1 MHRDLIGARSYELE
15 ILEFFG
21 PVAAHAQFLTGPI
34 AMNDVILDLSGIE
47 KHYQNGDTV
56 VRALDGVSLKIH
68 SGEFVAIMG
77 QSGSG
82 KSTLMNIIG
91 CLDRPTSGS
100 YRVLGKEAAN
110 LSADELA
117 ALRRETFGFVFQ
129 RYNLLATAT
138 AGENVEIPSVYA
150 GLPKQKRSQR
160 ANRLLQRLGMA
171 DRTDHRPAELSGGQ
185 QQRVAIARALVND
198 PPVILAD
205 EPTGALDSKSGDE
218 VLVLLKELHAEG
230 RTIILITHA
239 ETVAQHASR
248 IVRIQDG
255 QILEDSGVVRKE
267 TSSPVDTELNL
278 KSAVTLAASIHE
290 ALVTAWRSLRV
301 NIFRTVLTLLGIIIG
316 VAAVVAMLAVGE
328 GSRQKVLDRISSF
341 GTNLMLIRPGAAGI
355 RNAGDIVTLIPEDA
369 AAIRAL
375 PNIETALPERSGR
388 MTVRFGNRDYQT
400 SVQGTGEDFPKAR
413 DWKVADGQFFNADDM
428 KQYAP
433 VVVLGRTVA
442 KTLFPDGGE
451 VVGNYVLLKNV
462 PFLVIGVM
470 SEKGASP
477 NGSDQDDVI
486 FTPINTGLVRLFGKS
501 YLSSITIKVADAGD
515 IVATQE
521 RVENLLRER
530 HRTEDFSVRNMASFL
545 QAAMETQDT
554 FTLLLGTVA
563 AISLLVGGIGVMNI
577 MLVSVVERTRE
588 IGIRMATGARM
599 RDILL
604 QFNIE
609 AAVVCAA
616 GGLLGILVGVA
627 AGMILRYSGM
637 SVIFSLTPAVLA
649 FACASA
655 TGLIFGYLPAR
666 KAARLDPVVALASE

>member
-1 MHRDLIGARSYELE
+1 MSAR
-15 ILEFFG
+15 ILE
-21 PVAAHAQFLTGPI
+21 LT
-34 AMNDVILDLSGIE
+34 DVH
-47 KHYQNGDTV
+47 KHYQNGDTT
-56 VRALDGVSLKIH
+56 VRALDGVALSIER
-68 SGEFVAIMG
+68 GEFVAIMG

-110 LSADELA
+110 LSPDELA

-150 GLPKQKRSQR
+150 GLAKHKRTER
-160 ANRLLQRLGMA
+160 AVKLLERLGLG

-205 EPTGALDSKSGDE
+205 EPTGALDSHSGDE
-218 VLVLLKELHAEG
+218 VLALLKQLHAEG

-239 ETVAQHASR
+239 ENVAQHAGR

-255 QILEDSGVVRKE
+255 RILEDSGRMNE
-267 TSSPVDTELNL
+267 QAGTTAVDDRDLRQGV
-278 KSAVTLAASIHE
+278 SLAASMQE

-301 NIFRTVLTLLGIIIG
+301 NLFRTVLTLLGIIIG

-355 RNAGDIVTLIPEDA
+355 RNTGDIATLVPDDA
-369 AAIRAL
+369 AAIKAL
-375 PNIETALPERSGR
+375 PNIEAALPERSGR
-388 MTVRFGNRDYQT
+388 ATVRLGNIDYQT
-400 SVQGTGEDFPKAR
+400 SVQGTGEDFPSAR
-413 DWKVADGQFFNADDM
+413 DWPVGEGQFFNTDDA
-428 KQYAP
+428 KHYAA

-442 KTLFPDGGE
+442 KTMFPNGDSP
-451 VVGNYVLLKNV
+451 VGKYVLLKNV
-462 PFLVIGVM
+462 PFLVTGVM
-470 SEKGASP
+470 TEKGASP
-477 NGSDQDDVI
+477 NGTDQDDVI
-486 FTPINTGLVRLFGKS
+486 FVPITTGLVRLFGKN
-501 YLSSITIKVADAGD
+501 YLSSITIKVKDAADIEG
-515 IVATQE
+515 TQQS
-521 RVENLLRER
+521 VENLLRER

-616 GGLLGILVGVA
+616 GGILGILIGIA

-637 SVIFSLTPAVLA
+637 AVIFSITPAVLA

-666 KAARLDPVVALASE
+666 KAAQLDPVIALASE

>member
-1 MHRDLIGARSYELE
+1 MNAT
-15 ILEFFG
+15 ILE
-21 PVAAHAQFLTGPI
+21 LTDI
-34 AMNDVILDLSGIE
+34 H
-47 KHYQNGDTV
+47 KHYQNGDTT
-56 VRALDGVSLKIH
+56 VRALDGVSLSIKP
-68 SGEFVAIMG
+68 GEFVAIMG

-100 YRVLGKEAAN
+100 YRVLSKEAAY

-150 GLPKQKRSQR
+150 GLAKHKRTER
-160 ANRLLQRLGMA
+160 ALKLLDRLGLG

-205 EPTGALDSKSGDE
+205 EPTGALDSHSGDE
-218 VLVLLKELHAEG
+218 VLALLKQLHAGG

-239 ETVAQHASR
+239 ENVAQHADR

-255 QILEDSGVVRKE
+255 RILEDSGPAHERTAAAAEDDRDLSKG
-267 TSSPVDTELNL
+267 
-278 KSAVTLAASIHE
+278 VTLAASMQE

-301 NIFRTVLTLLGIIIG
+301 NLFRTVLTLLGIIIG

-355 RNAGDIVTLIPEDA
+355 RNTGDIATLVPDDA
-369 AAIRAL
+369 AAIKAL
-375 PNIETALPERSGR
+375 PNVEAALPERSGR
-388 MTVRFGNRDYQT
+388 ATVRLGNIDYQT
-400 SVQGTGEDFPKAR
+400 SVQGTGEDFPTAR
-413 DWKVADGQFFNADDM
+413 DWPVAEGQFFNSDDM
-428 KQYAP
+428 KHYAA

-442 KTLFPDGGE
+442 KTIFPNGDSPIGK
-451 VVGNYVLLKNV
+451 YVLLKNV
-462 PFLVIGVM
+462 PFLVTGVM
-470 SEKGASP
+470 TEKGASP
-477 NGSDQDDVI
+477 NGTDQDDVI
-486 FTPINTGLVRLFGKS
+486 FVPITTGLVRLFGKN
-501 YLSSITIKVADAGD
+501 YLSSITIKVKDAADID
-515 IVATQE
+515 ATQQS
-521 RVENLLRER
+521 VENLLRER
-530 HRTEDFSVRNMASFL
+530 HKTEDFSVRNMASFL

-616 GGLLGILVGVA
+616 GGVLGILIGIA

-637 SVIFSLTPAVLA
+637 AVIFSVTPALLA

-666 KAARLDPVVALASE
+666 KAAQLDPVIALASE

>member
-1 MHRDLIGARSYELE
+1 MNGK
-15 ILEFFG
+15 ILELKEI
-21 PVAAHAQFLTGPI
+21 H
-34 AMNDVILDLSGIE
+34 
-47 KHYQNGDTV
+47 KHYQNGETT
-56 VRALDGVSLKIH
+56 VRALDGVSLTIH
-68 SGEFVAIMG
+68 RGEFVAIMG

-82 KSTLMNIIG
+82 KTTLMNIIG

-100 YRVLGKEAAN
+100 YLVLGKEAAH
-110 LSADELA
+110 LSPDELA

-160 ANRLLQRLGMA
+160 ARGLLQRVGLG

-205 EPTGALDSKSGDE
+205 EPTGALDSKSGEE
-218 VLVLLKELHAEG
+218 VLTWLKQLHAEG

-239 ETVAQHASR
+239 ENVARHASR

-255 QILEDSGVVRKE
+255 RIFEDSGFLDNGTAK
-267 TSSPVDTELNL
+267 TTEDDNRDRTDG
-278 KSAVTLAASIHE
+278 VTLSASLQE
-290 ALVTAWRSLRV
+290 ALVTAWRSLQV
-301 NIFRTVLTLLGIIIG
+301 NLFRTILTLLGIIIG

-328 GSRQKVLDRISSF
+328 GSRQKVLDRISAF
-341 GTNLMLIRPGAAGI
+341 GTNLMLIRPGGAGI
-355 RNAGDIVTLIPEDA
+355 RNAGDIITLVPDDA
-369 AAIRAL
+369 AAIKAL
-375 PNIETALPERSGR
+375 PNVETALPERSGR
-388 MTVRFGNRDYQT
+388 MTVRYGNIDYQT
-400 SVQGTGEDFPKAR
+400 TAQGTGEDFPSAR
-413 DWKVADGQFFNADDM
+413 DWKVAEGQFFNADDM
-428 KQYAP
+428 KAYAP

-442 KTLFPDGGE
+442 KTLFPDGGSP
-451 VVGNYVLLKNV
+451 VGKYVLLKNV
-462 PFLVIGVM
+462 PFQVIGVM
-470 SEKGASP
+470 TEKGASP

-486 FTPINTGLVRLFGKS
+486 FVPINTGMIRLFGKN
-501 YLSSITIKVADAGD
+501 YLSSITIKVIDASD
-515 IVATQE
+515 IDATQAQ
-521 RVENLLRER
+521 VETLLKAR
-530 HRTEDFSVRNMASFL
+530 HRTEDFSVRNMASIL

-616 GGLLGILVGVA
+616 GGVLGILVGII
-627 AGMILRYSGM
+627 AGLVLRYSGM
-637 SVIFSLTPAVLA
+637 TVIFSLTPAVLA

-666 KAARLDPVVALASE
+666 KAARLDPVIALASE

>member
-1 MHRDLIGARSYELE
+1 MSAR
-15 ILEFFG
+15 ILE
-21 PVAAHAQFLTGPI
+21 LT
-34 AMNDVILDLSGIE
+34 DVH
-47 KHYQNGDTV
+47 KHYQNGDTT
-56 VRALDGVSLKIH
+56 VRALDGVSLSIER
-68 SGEFVAIMG
+68 GEFVAIMG

-110 LSADELA
+110 LSPDELA

-150 GLPKQKRSQR
+150 GLAKHKRTER
-160 ANRLLQRLGMA
+160 AVKLLERLGLG

-205 EPTGALDSKSGDE
+205 EPTGALDSHSGDE
-218 VLVLLKELHAEG
+218 VLALLKQLHAEG

-239 ETVAQHASR
+239 ENVAQHAGR

-255 QILEDSGVVRKE
+255 RILEDSGRINE
-267 TSSPVDTELNL
+267 QAGTTAVDDRDLRQGV
-278 KSAVTLAASIHE
+278 SLAASMQE

-301 NIFRTVLTLLGIIIG
+301 NLFRTVLTLLGIIIG

-355 RNAGDIVTLIPEDA
+355 RNTGDIATLVPDDA
-369 AAIRAL
+369 AAIKAL
-375 PNIETALPERSGR
+375 PNIEAALPERSGR
-388 MTVRFGNRDYQT
+388 ATVRLGNIDYQT
-400 SVQGTGEDFPKAR
+400 SVQGTGEDFPSAR
-413 DWKVADGQFFNADDM
+413 DWPVGEGQFFNTDDA
-428 KQYAP
+428 KHYAA

-442 KTLFPDGGE
+442 KTMFPNGDSP
-451 VVGNYVLLKNV
+451 VGRYVLLKNV
-462 PFLVIGVM
+462 PFLVTGVM
-470 SEKGASP
+470 TEKGASP
-477 NGSDQDDVI
+477 NGTDQDDVI
-486 FTPINTGLVRLFGKS
+486 FVPITTGLVRLFGKN
-501 YLSSITIKVADAGD
+501 YLSSITIKVKDAAD
-515 IVATQE
+515 IEATQQN
-521 RVENLLRER
+521 VENLLRER
-530 HRTEDFSVRNMASFL
+530 HKTEDFSVRNMASFL

-616 GGLLGILVGVA
+616 GGILGILIGIA

-637 SVIFSLTPAVLA
+637 AVIFSITPAVLA

-666 KAARLDPVVALASE
+666 KAAQLDPVIALASE

>member
-1 MHRDLIGARSYELE
+1 MNAT
-15 ILEFFG
+15 ILE
-21 PVAAHAQFLTGPI
+21 LT
-34 AMNDVILDLSGIE
+34 DVQ
-47 KHYQNGDTV
+47 KHYTTGDTT
-56 VRALDGVSLKIH
+56 VRALDGVSLTIQR
-68 SGEFVAIMG
+68 GEFVAIMG

-100 YRVLGKEAAN
+100 YKVLGREAAK
-110 LSADELA
+110 LSPDELA
-117 ALRRETFGFVFQ
+117 SLRRETFGFVFQ

-138 AGENVEIPSVYA
+138 AGENVAIPSVYA
-150 GLPKQKRSQR
+150 GLPKHKRTTH
-160 ANRLLQRLGMA
+160 AHELLQRLGLG

-185 QQRVAIARALVND
+185 QQRVAIARALVNN

-218 VLVLLKELHAEG
+218 VLALLKSLHAEG

-239 ETVAQHASR
+239 ENVAQHAGR

-255 QILEDSGVVRKE
+255 RIIEDTGRASDQ
-267 TSSPVDTELNL
+267 PVENL
-278 KSAVTLAASIHE
+278 AADHRSFESAVSLLASMEE

-301 NIFRTVLTLLGIIIG
+301 NIFRTILTLLGIIIG
-316 VAAVVAMLAVGE
+316 VSAVVAMLAVGE

-341 GTNLMLIRPGAAGI
+341 GTNLMLVRPGAAGI
-355 RNAGDIVTLIPEDA
+355 RNTGDNATLVPDDA
-369 AAIRAL
+369 AAIKAL
-375 PNIETALPERSGR
+375 PNIAAALPERSGR
-388 MTVRFGNRDYQT
+388 ATVRVGNIDYQT
-400 SVQGTGEDFPKAR
+400 SIQGTGEDFPSAR
-413 DWKVADGQFFNADDM
+413 DWPVAEGQFFNTDDM
-428 KQYAP
+428 KHYAA
-433 VVVLGRTVA
+433 VVVLGRTVS
-442 KTLFPDGGE
+442 KTLFPDGANP
-451 VVGNYVLLKNV
+451 VGKYVLLKNV
-462 PFLVIGVM
+462 PFLVTGVM
-470 SEKGASP
+470 TEKGASP

-486 FTPINTGLVRLFGKS
+486 FVPITTGLVRLFGKN
-501 YLSSITIKVADAGD
+501 YLSSITIKVTDSAD
-515 IVATQE
+515 IEATQTN
-521 RVENLLRER
+521 VETLLKER
-530 HRTEDFSVRNMASFL
+530 HKTEDFSVRNMASFL

-616 GGLLGILVGVA
+616 GGILGILIGIA

-637 SVIFSLTPAVLA
+637 AVIFSVTPALLA

-666 KAARLDPVVALASE
+666 KAAQLDPVVALASE

>member
-1 MHRDLIGARSYELE
+1 MTAT
-15 ILEFFG
+15 ILE
-21 PVAAHAQFLTGPI
+21 LTDI
-34 AMNDVILDLSGIE
+34 H
-47 KHYQNGDTV
+47 KHYQNGDTT
-56 VRALDGVSLKIH
+56 VRALDGVSLSIKR
-68 SGEFVAIMG
+68 GEFVAIMG

-110 LSADELA
+110 LSPDELA
-117 ALRRETFGFVFQ
+117 ALRRETFGFIFQ

-138 AGENVEIPSVYA
+138 AQENVAIPSVYA
-150 GLPKQKRSQR
+150 GLPKHERTTH
-160 ANRLLQRLGMA
+160 ANELLQRLGLG

-205 EPTGALDSKSGDE
+205 EPTGALDSHSGDE
-218 VLVLLKELHAEG
+218 VLALLKQLHAEG

-239 ETVAQHASR
+239 ENVAQHAGR

-255 QILEDSGVVRKE
+255 RILEDSGAMNERAATTAAEDDHDLSKGV
-267 TSSPVDTELNL
+267 S
-278 KSAVTLAASIHE
+278 LAASMQE

-301 NIFRTVLTLLGIIIG
+301 NLFRTVLTLLGIIIG

-355 RNAGDIVTLIPEDA
+355 RNTGDIATLVPDDA
-369 AAIRAL
+369 AAIKAL
-375 PNIETALPERSGR
+375 PNIEAALPERSGR
-388 MTVRFGNRDYQT
+388 ATVRLGNIDYQT
-400 SVQGTGEDFPKAR
+400 SVQGTGEDFPSAR
-413 DWKVADGQFFNADDM
+413 DWPVAEGQFFNTDDM
-428 KQYAP
+428 KHYAA

-442 KTLFPDGGE
+442 KTMFPNGDSP
-451 VVGNYVLLKNV
+451 VGKYVLLKNV
-462 PFLVIGVM
+462 PFLVTGVM
-470 SEKGASP
+470 TEKGASP

-486 FTPINTGLVRLFGKS
+486 FVPITTGLVRLFGKN
-501 YLSSITIKVADAGD
+501 YLSSITIKVKDSTD
-515 IVATQE
+515 IEATQQS
-521 RVENLLRER
+521 VENLLRER
-530 HRTEDFSVRNMASFL
+530 HKTEDFSVRNMASFL

-616 GGLLGILVGVA
+616 GGVLGILIGMA
-627 AGMILRYSGM
+627 AGMVLRYSGM
-637 SVIFSLTPAVLA
+637 SVIFSITPALLA
-649 FACASA
+649 FGCASA

-666 KAARLDPVVALASE
+666 KAAQLDPVIALASE

>member
-1 MHRDLIGARSYELE
+1 MNAT
-15 ILEFFG
+15 ILE
-21 PVAAHAQFLTGPI
+21 
-34 AMNDVILDLSGIE
+34 LSEIH
-47 KHYQNGDTV
+47 KHYTNGDTT
-56 VRALDGVSLKIH
+56 VRALDGVSLAVRR
-68 SGEFVAIMG
+68 GEFVAIMG

-100 YRVLGKEAAN
+100 YRVLGNEAAH
-110 LSADELA
+110 LEPDELA

-138 AGENVEIPSVYA
+138 AGENVQIPSVYA
-150 GLPKQKRSQR
+150 GLPKHQR
-160 ANRLLQRLGMA
+160 ASHANKLLQRLGLG

-185 QQRVAIARALVND
+185 QQRVAIARALVNN

-218 VLVLLKELHAEG
+218 VLALLKQLHAEG

-239 ETVAQHASR
+239 ENVAQHAER

-255 QILEDSGVVRKE
+255 RIIEDTGKPSPAGAGVEDPQR
-267 TSSPVDTELNL
+267 EL
-278 KSAVTLAASIHE
+278 SRGVSFVASMEE

-301 NIFRTVLTLLGIIIG
+301 NLFRTVLTLLGIIIG

-355 RNAGDIVTLIPEDA
+355 RNAGDIATLVPDDA
-369 AAIRAL
+369 AAIKTL
-375 PNIETALPERSGR
+375 PNIETALPERSSR
-388 MTVRFGNRDYQT
+388 LTVRYGNIDYQT
-400 SVQGTGEDFPKAR
+400 SAQGTGEDFPSAR
-413 DWKVADGQFFNADDM
+413 DWPVAEGQFFNTDDM
-428 KQYAP
+428 QHYAA

-442 KTLFPDGGE
+442 KTLFPDGNSPIGK
-451 VVGNYVLLKNV
+451 YVLMRNV
-462 PFLVIGVM
+462 PFVVIGVM

-477 NGSDQDDVI
+477 NGSDQDDVL
-486 FTPINTGLVRLFGKS
+486 FVPINTGLVRLFGKN
-501 YLSSITIKVADAGD
+501 YLSSITIKVKDSAD
-515 IVATQE
+515 IEATQA
-521 RVENLLRER
+521 RVEALLKAR
-530 HRTEDFSVRNMASFL
+530 HNTEDFSVRNMASFL

-599 RDILL
+599 RDIML

-616 GGLLGILVGVA
+616 GGVLGIIVGMVAGLV
-627 AGMILRYSGM
+627 LRYSGM
-637 SVIFSLTPAVLA
+637 TVIFSVTPAALA

-655 TGLIFGYLPAR
+655 TGLAFGYLPAR
-666 KAARLDPVVALASE
+666 KAAQLDPVVALASE

>member
-1 MHRDLIGARSYELE
+1 MTAT
-15 ILEFFG
+15 ILE
-21 PVAAHAQFLTGPI
+21 LT
-34 AMNDVILDLSGIE
+34 DVH
-47 KHYQNGDTV
+47 KHYQNGDTT
-56 VRALDGVSLKIH
+56 VRALDGVSLSIKR
-68 SGEFVAIMG
+68 GEFVAIMG

-110 LSADELA
+110 LSPDELA
-117 ALRRETFGFVFQ
+117 ALRRETFGFIFQ

-138 AGENVEIPSVYA
+138 AQENVAIPSVYA
-150 GLPKQKRSQR
+150 GLPKHERTTH
-160 ANRLLQRLGMA
+160 ANELLQRLGLG

-205 EPTGALDSKSGDE
+205 EPTGALDSRSGDE
-218 VLVLLKELHAEG
+218 VLALLKQLHAEG

-239 ETVAQHASR
+239 ENVAQHASR

-255 QILEDSGVVRKE
+255 RIFEDSGRMNE
-267 TSSPVDTELNL
+267 H
-278 KSAVTLAASIHE
+278 AATTAAEDDRDLSKGVSLVASMQE

-301 NIFRTVLTLLGIIIG
+301 NLFRTVLTLLGIIIG

-355 RNAGDIVTLIPEDA
+355 RNTGDIATLVPDDA
-369 AAIRAL
+369 AAIKAL
-375 PNIETALPERSGR
+375 PNIEAALPERSGR
-388 MTVRFGNRDYQT
+388 ATVRLGNIDYQT
-400 SVQGTGEDFPKAR
+400 SVQGTGENFPSAR
-413 DWKVADGQFFNADDM
+413 DWPVAEGQFFNTDDI
-428 KQYAP
+428 KHYAA

-442 KTLFPDGGE
+442 KTMFPNGDSP
-451 VVGNYVLLKNV
+451 VGKYVLLKNV
-462 PFLVIGVM
+462 PFLVTGVM
-470 SEKGASP
+470 TEKGASP

-486 FTPINTGLVRLFGKS
+486 FVPITTGLVRLFGKN
-501 YLSSITIKVADAGD
+501 YLSSITIKVKDAAD
-515 IVATQE
+515 IEATQQS
-521 RVENLLRER
+521 VENLLRER
-530 HRTEDFSVRNMASFL
+530 HKTEDFSVRNMASFL

-616 GGLLGILVGVA
+616 GGVLGILIGMA
-627 AGMILRYSGM
+627 AGMVLRYSGM
-637 SVIFSLTPAVLA
+637 SVIFSITPAVLA

-666 KAARLDPVVALASE
+666 KAAQLDPVVALASE

>member
-1 MHRDLIGARSYELE
+1 MNAT
-15 ILEFFG
+15 ILE
-21 PVAAHAQFLTGPI
+21 LTDI
-34 AMNDVILDLSGIE
+34 H
-47 KHYQNGDTV
+47 KHYQNGDTT
-56 VRALDGVSLKIH
+56 VRALDGVSLMIKR
-68 SGEFVAIMG
+68 GEFVAIMG

-110 LSADELA
+110 LTPDELA
-117 ALRRETFGFVFQ
+117 ALRRDTFGFVFQ
-129 RYNLLATAT
+129 KYNLLATAT

-150 GLPKQKRSQR
+150 GLSKQKRSAR
-160 ANRLLQRLGMA
+160 AASLLGRLGLG
-171 DRTDHRPAELSGGQ
+171 DRTEHRPSELSGGQ

-205 EPTGALDSKSGDE
+205 EPTGALDSRSGDE
-218 VLVLLKELHAEG
+218 VLALLKQLHAEG

-239 ETVAQHASR
+239 ENVAQNAGR
-248 IVRIQDG
+248 VVRIQDG
-255 QILEDSGVVRKE
+255 RIIDDSGAGHGNSRDSVAPE
-267 TSSPVDTELNL
+267 NYDLSPGV
-278 KSAVTLAASIHE
+278 SLAASMQE

-316 VAAVVAMLAVGE
+316 VGAVVAMLAVGE
-328 GSRQKVLDRISSF
+328 GSRQKVMDRISSF

-355 RNAGDIVTLIPEDA
+355 RNAGDIATLVPDDA
-369 AAIRAL
+369 DAIKTL
-375 PNIETALPERSGR
+375 PNIEAALPERNAR
-388 MTVRFGNRDYQT
+388 ATVRFGNIDYQT
-400 SVQGTGEDFPKAR
+400 SVQGTGEDFPQAR
-413 DWKVADGQFFNADDM
+413 DWPVAQGQFFNTDDM
-428 KQYAP
+428 KHYAA

-442 KTLFPDGGE
+442 KTLFPDGSE
-451 VVGNYVLLKNV
+451 PVGKYVLMRNV
-462 PFLVIGVM
+462 PFVVIGVM
-470 SEKGASP
+470 TEKGASP

-486 FTPINTGLVRLFGKS
+486 FVPISTGLVRLFGKN
-501 YLSSITIKVADAGD
+501 YLSSITIKVKDSAD
-515 IVATQE
+515 IEATQQS
-521 RVENLLRER
+521 VESLLRAR
-530 HRTEDFSVRNMASFL
+530 HKTEDFSVRNMASFL

-616 GGLLGILVGVA
+616 GGMLGILVGVG
-627 AGMILRYSGM
+627 AGLVLRYTGM
-637 SVIFSLTPAVLA
+637 SVVFSVSPAVLA
-649 FACASA
+649 FVCASA

-666 KAARLDPVVALASE
+666 KAAQLDPVIALASE

>member
-1 MHRDLIGARSYELE
+1 MNEK
-15 ILEFFG
+15 ILE
-21 PVAAHAQFLTGPI
+21 LK
-34 AMNDVILDLSGIE
+34 DVH
-47 KHYQNGDTV
+47 KHYQNGDAT
-56 VRALDGVSLKIH
+56 VRALDGVSLTVH
-68 SGEFVAIMG
+68 RGEFVAIMG

-82 KSTLMNIIG
+82 KSSLMNIIG

-100 YRVLGKEAAN
+100 YRVLGKEAAH
-110 LSADELA
+110 LSPDELA

-150 GLPKQKRSQR
+150 GLPKHKRAQR
-160 ANRLLQRLGMA
+160 ASGLLQRLGLG

-185 QQRVAIARALVND
+185 QQRVAVARALVND

-205 EPTGALDSKSGDE
+205 EPTGALDSKSGEE
-218 VLVLLKELHAEG
+218 VLALLKQLHAEG

-239 ETVAQHASR
+239 ENVARHASR
-248 IVRIQDG
+248 IVQIQDG
-255 QILEDSGVVRKE
+255 RITEDSGVPDQGTV
-267 TSSPVDTELNL
+267 TSEYENRDYASGV
-278 KSAVTLAASIHE
+278 SFAVSLQE

-301 NIFRTVLTLLGIIIG
+301 NLFRTVLTLLGIIIG

-328 GSRQKVLDRISSF
+328 GSRQKVLDRISAF
-341 GTNLMLIRPGAAGI
+341 GTNLMLVRPGGAGI
-355 RNAGDIVTLIPEDA
+355 RNAGDIATLVPEDA
-369 AAIRAL
+369 AAIKAL

-388 MTVRFGNRDYQT
+388 MTVRYRNMDYQT
-400 SVQGTGEDFPKAR
+400 SVQGTGADFPSAR
-413 DWKVADGQFFNADDM
+413 DWKVAEGQFFNVDDM
-428 KQYAP
+428 KLYSP

-442 KTLFPDGGE
+442 KALFPDGGSP
-451 VVGNYVLLKNV
+451 VGQYVLLRNV

-470 SEKGASP
+470 TEKGASP

-486 FTPINTGLVRLFGKS
+486 FVPINTGLIRLFGKS
-501 YLSSITIKVADAGD
+501 YLSSITIKVADASD
-515 IVATQE
+515 IEATQE
-521 RVENLLRER
+521 RVETLLKTR
-530 HRTEDFSVRNMASFL
+530 HRAEDFSVRNMASIL

-616 GGLLGILVGVA
+616 GGVLGICVGVI
-627 AGMILRYSGM
+627 AGLVLRYSGM
-637 SVIFSLTPAVLA
+637 TVIFSVTPAMLA
-649 FACASA
+649 FVCASA

-666 KAARLDPVVALASE
+666 KAAQLDPVVALASE

>member
-1 MHRDLIGARSYELE
+1 MKAP
-15 ILEFFG
+15 ILE
-21 PVAAHAQFLTGPI
+21 
-34 AMNDVILDLSGIE
+34 LSDIH
-47 KHYQNGDTV
+47 KHYANGGTT
-56 VRALDGVSLKIH
+56 VRALDGVSLTIH
-68 SGEFVAIMG
+68 RGEFVAIMG

-100 YRVLGKEAAN
+100 YQVLGQEAAH
-110 LSADELA
+110 LAPDELA

-138 AGENVEIPSVYA
+138 ASENVEIPSVYA
-150 GLPKQKRSQR
+150 GLSKQKRVQR
-160 ANRLLQRLGMA
+160 AGGLLQRLGLG
-171 DRTDHRPAELSGGQ
+171 DRIDHRPAELSGGQ

-205 EPTGALDSKSGDE
+205 EPTGALDSKSGEE
-218 VLVLLKELHAEG
+218 VLALLKELHAEG

-239 ETVAQHASR
+239 ENVARHASR
-248 IVRIQDG
+248 IVSIQDG
-255 QILEDSGVVRKE
+255 RILEDSGVAEKLTNE
-267 TSSPVDTELNL
+267 TIRDENRNVSGVSF
-278 KSAVTLAASIHE
+278 AASLQE
-290 ALVTAWRSLRV
+290 ALVTAWRSLQV
-301 NIFRTVLTLLGIIIG
+301 NLFRTVLTLLGIIIG

-328 GSRQKVLDRISSF
+328 GSRQKVMDRISAF

-355 RNAGDIVTLIPEDA
+355 RNTGDIITLVPEDA
-369 AAIRAL
+369 AAIKTL
-375 PNIETALPERSGR
+375 PNVENALPERSSR
-388 MTVRFGNRDYQT
+388 MTVRYGNIDYQT
-400 SVQGTGEDFPKAR
+400 SVQGTGEDFPSAR
-413 DWKVADGQFFNADDM
+413 DWKVAEGQFFHADDL
-428 KQYAP
+428 KAYAP

-442 KTLFPDGGE
+442 RMLFPDGRSP
-451 VVGNYVLLKNV
+451 VGKYVLLRNV

-470 SEKGASP
+470 TEKGASP

-486 FTPINTGLVRLFGKS
+486 FVPINTGLVRLFGKS
-501 YLSSITIKVADAGD
+501 YLSSITVKVADTTD
-515 IVATQE
+515 IDATQASIE
-521 RVENLLRER
+521 ALLKAR
-530 HRTEDFSVRNMASFL
+530 HRTEDFSVRNMASIL

-616 GGLLGILVGVA
+616 GGVLGILVGLI
-627 AGMILRYSGM
+627 AGIVLRYTGM
-637 SVIFSLTPAVLA
+637 TVIFSVTPAVLA
-649 FACASA
+649 FVCASA

-666 KAARLDPVVALASE
+666 KAAQLDPVVALASE

>member
-1 MHRDLIGARSYELE
+1 MNGS
-15 ILEFFG
+15 ILE
-21 PVAAHAQFLTGPI
+21 
-34 AMNDVILDLSGIE
+34 LSEIQ
-47 KHYQNGDTV
+47 KHYKNGETT
-56 VRALDGVSLKIH
+56 VRALDGVSLTIRR
-68 SGEFVAIMG
+68 GEFVAVMG

-91 CLDRPTSGS
+91 CLDRPTAGS
-100 YRVLGKEAAN
+100 YKVLDKEAAH
-110 LSADELA
+110 LSPDELA

-138 AGENVEIPSVYA
+138 AEENVEIPSVYA
-150 GLPKQKRSQR
+150 GLSKQKRVQQ
-160 ANRLLQRLGMA
+160 AVNLLQQLGLG

-205 EPTGALDSKSGDE
+205 EPTGALDSKSGEE
-218 VLVLLKELHAEG
+218 VLDLLKKLHAEG

-239 ETVAQHASR
+239 ENIAQIANR
-248 IVRIQDG
+248 IIRLQDG
-255 QILEDSGVVRKE
+255 RIIEDSGVAEQFDGAPSAGVDRDVSKGVSFV
-267 TSSPVDTELNL
+267 SSLQ
-278 KSAVTLAASIHE
+278 E

-301 NIFRTVLTLLGIIIG
+301 NLFRTSLTLLGIIIG

-355 RNAGDIVTLIPEDA
+355 RNAGDIATLVPDDA
-369 AAIRAL
+369 AAIRTL
-375 PNIETALPERSGR
+375 PNIETVLPERNGR
-388 MTVRFGNRDYQT
+388 ATARYGNIDYQT
-400 SVQGTGEDFPKAR
+400 SIQGTGEDFPAAR
-413 DWKVADGQFFNADDM
+413 DWPVAEGQFFNADDM
-428 KQYAP
+428 NHYAA
-433 VVVLGRTVA
+433 VVVLGKTVA
-442 KTLFPDGGE
+442 KTLFPNGGNP
-451 VVGNYVLLKNV
+451 VGKYILMRNV

-477 NGSDQDDVI
+477 FGSDQDDVI
-486 FTPINTGLVRLFGKS
+486 FVPITTGLVRVFGKN
-501 YLSSITIKVADAGD
+501 YLSSITIKITDTVD
-515 IVATQE
+515 IQATQT
-521 RVENLLRER
+521 RVENLLKAR
-530 HRTEDFSVRNMASFL
+530 HKTEDFSVRNMASYL

-616 GGLLGILVGVA
+616 GGILGVLVGVF
-627 AGMILRYSGM
+627 AGLVLRYSGM
-637 SVIFSLTPAVLA
+637 SVIFSITPALLA
-649 FACASA
+649 FGCASA
-655 TGLIFGYLPAR
+655 TGLLFGYLPAR
-666 KAARLDPVVALASE
+666 KAALLDPVVALASE

>member
-1 MHRDLIGARSYELE
+1 MSAL
-15 ILEFFG
+15 ILE
-21 PVAAHAQFLTGPI
+21 LT
-34 AMNDVILDLSGIE
+34 DVH
-47 KHYQNGDTV
+47 KHYQNGDTT
-56 VRALDGVSLKIH
+56 VRALDGVSLSIER
-68 SGEFVAIMG
+68 GEFVAIMG

-110 LSADELA
+110 LSPDELA

-150 GLPKQKRSQR
+150 GLAKHKRTER
-160 ANRLLQRLGMA
+160 AVKLLERLGLG

-205 EPTGALDSKSGDE
+205 EPTGALDSHSGDE
-218 VLVLLKELHAEG
+218 VLALLKQLHAEG

-239 ETVAQHASR
+239 ENVAQHAGR

-255 QILEDSGVVRKE
+255 RILEDSGRMNE
-267 TSSPVDTELNL
+267 QAGTTAVDDRDLRQGV
-278 KSAVTLAASIHE
+278 SLAASMQE

-301 NIFRTVLTLLGIIIG
+301 NLFRTVLTLLGIIIG

-355 RNAGDIVTLIPEDA
+355 RNTGDIATLVPDDA
-369 AAIRAL
+369 AAIKAL
-375 PNIETALPERSGR
+375 PNIEAALPERSGR
-388 MTVRFGNRDYQT
+388 ATVRLGNIDYQT
-400 SVQGTGEDFPKAR
+400 SVQGTGEDFPSAR
-413 DWKVADGQFFNADDM
+413 DWPVGEGQFFNTDDA
-428 KQYAP
+428 KHYAA

-442 KTLFPDGGE
+442 KTMFPNGDSP
-451 VVGNYVLLKNV
+451 VGKYVLLKNV
-462 PFLVIGVM
+462 PFLVTGVM
-470 SEKGASP
+470 TEKGASP
-477 NGSDQDDVI
+477 NGTDQDDVI
-486 FTPINTGLVRLFGKS
+486 FVPITTGLVRLFGKN
-501 YLSSITIKVADAGD
+501 YLSSITIKVKNAADIEG
-515 IVATQE
+515 TQQS
-521 RVENLLRER
+521 VENLLRER
-530 HRTEDFSVRNMASFL
+530 HKTEDFSVRNMASFL

-616 GGLLGILVGVA
+616 GGILGILIGIA

-637 SVIFSLTPAVLA
+637 AVIFSITPAVLA

-666 KAARLDPVVALASE
+666 KAAQLDPVIALASE

>member
-1 MHRDLIGARSYELE
+1 MNGT
-15 ILEFFG
+15 ILE
-21 PVAAHAQFLTGPI
+21 
-34 AMNDVILDLSGIE
+34 LSDIH
-47 KHYQNGDTV
+47 KHYTNGDAT
-56 VRALDGVSLKIH
+56 VRALDGVSLVIGR
-68 SGEFVAIMG
+68 GEFVAIMG

-100 YRVLGKEAAN
+100 YRVLGKEAAY
-110 LSADELA
+110 LSADDLA

-160 ANRLLQRLGMA
+160 ASALLQRLGLGE
-171 DRTDHRPAELSGGQ
+171 RIQHRPAELSGGQ

-198 PPVILAD
+198 PLVILAD
-205 EPTGALDSKSGDE
+205 EPTGALDSRSGDE
-218 VLVLLKELHAEG
+218 VLALLKQLHAEG
-230 RTIILITHA
+230 RTIILITH
-239 ETVAQHASR
+239 EENVARHAGR

-255 QILEDSGVVRKE
+255 HIVEDSGPAAIGRPE
-267 TSSPVDTELNL
+267 TDSDALRAGSNGVSF
-278 KSAVTLAASIHE
+278 SASLQE
-290 ALVTAWRSLRV
+290 ALVAAWRSLRV
-301 NIFRTVLTLLGIIIG
+301 NLFRTVLTLLGIIIG

-328 GSRQKVLDRISSF
+328 GSRQKVLDRITSF
-341 GTNLMLIRPGAAGI
+341 GTNLMVVRPGAAGI
-355 RNAGDIVTLIPEDA
+355 RAAGDIATLVPDDA
-369 AAIRAL
+369 IAIRGL
-375 PNIETALPERSGR
+375 PNVELALPERSSR
-388 MTVRFGNRDYQT
+388 MTVRHGNRDYQT
-400 SVQGTGEDFPKAR
+400 SIQGTGQDFPRAR
-413 DWKVADGQFFNADDM
+413 DWPVADGQFFSAEDVRA
-428 KQYAP
+428 YAP

-442 KTLFPDGGE
+442 KTIFPEGGSP
-451 VVGNYVLLKNV
+451 VGKYVLLKNV

-470 SEKGASP
+470 TEKGASP
-477 NGSDQDDVI
+477 MGGDQDDVI
-486 FTPINTGLVRLFGKS
+486 FVPINTGLVRLFGKK
-501 YLSSITIKVADAGD
+501 YLSSITVKVSDTAD
-515 IVATQE
+515 IEATQE
-521 RVENLLRER
+521 RIENLLRAR

-616 GGLLGILVGVA
+616 GGLVGIAVGVA
-627 AGMILRYSGM
+627 AGMVLRYSGM
-637 SVIFSLTPAVLA
+637 SVVFSVAPAVLA

-666 KAARLDPVVALASE
+666 KAARLDPVIALASE

>member
-1 MHRDLIGARSYELE
+1 VKAA
-15 ILEFFG
+15 ILE
-21 PVAAHAQFLTGPI
+21 L
-34 AMNDVILDLSGIE
+34 NDVH
-47 KHYQNGDTV
+47 KHYTNGDTT
-56 VRALDGVSLKIH
+56 VRALDGVSLAIH
-68 SGEFVAIMG
+68 RGEFVAIMG

-91 CLDRPTSGS
+91 CLDRPTVGS
-100 YRVLGKEAAN
+100 YLVLGKEAAH

-150 GLPKQKRSQR
+150 GLSKQKRLQR
-160 ANRLLQRLGMA
+160 ASGLLQRLGLG

-205 EPTGALDSKSGDE
+205 EPTGALDSKSGEE
-218 VLVLLKELHAEG
+218 VLALLKELHAEG
-230 RTIILITHA
+230 RTIVLITHA
-239 ETVAQHASR
+239 ENVARHASR

-255 QILEDSGVVRKE
+255 QIFEDSGVAEKSTNE
-267 TSSPVDTELNL
+267 IIHNGNTNSSGVSL
-278 KSAVTLAASIHE
+278 SASLQE

-301 NIFRTVLTLLGIIIG
+301 NLFRTILTLLGIIIG

-328 GSRQKVLDRISSF
+328 GSRQKVMDRISAF

-355 RNAGDIVTLIPEDA
+355 RNTGDIITLVPEDA
-369 AAIRAL
+369 AAIKTL
-375 PNIETALPERSGR
+375 PNVKAALPERSSR
-388 MTVRFGNRDYQT
+388 MTVRYGNIDYQT
-400 SVQGTGEDFPKAR
+400 SVQGTGEDFPSAR
-413 DWKVADGQFFNADDM
+413 DWKVAEGQFFHADDI
-428 KQYAP
+428 KAYAP

-442 KTLFPDGGE
+442 RTLFPDGRTP
-451 VVGNYVLLKNV
+451 VGKYVLLRNV

-470 SEKGASP
+470 TEKGASP

-486 FTPINTGLVRLFGKS
+486 FVPINTGLIRLFGKS
-501 YLSSITIKVADAGD
+501 YLSSITVKVANTTD
-515 IVATQE
+515 IDATQASIE
-521 RVENLLRER
+521 ALLKAR
-530 HRTEDFSVRNMASFL
+530 HRTEDFSVRNMASIL

-616 GGLLGILVGVA
+616 GGVLGIVVGVV
-627 AGMILRYSGM
+627 AGMVLRYTGM
-637 SVIFSLTPAVLA
+637 TVIFSVTPAVLA
-649 FACASA
+649 FVCASA

>member
-1 MHRDLIGARSYELE
+1 
-15 ILEFFG
+15 
-21 PVAAHAQFLTGPI
+21 
-34 AMNDVILDLSGIE
+34 MNATILDLSDIH
-47 KHYQNGDTV
+47 KHYINGDTT
-56 VRALDGVSLKIH
+56 VRALDGVSLKIRR
-68 SGEFVAIMG
+68 GEFVAIMG

-82 KSTLMNIIG
+82 KSTLMNILG
-91 CLDRPTSGS
+91 CLDRPTTGS
-100 YRVLGKEAAN
+100 YKVLGHEAAN
-110 LSADELA
+110 LEPDELA
-117 ALRRETFGFVFQ
+117 SLRRETFGFVFQ
-129 RYNLLATAT
+129 KYNLLATAT
-138 AGENVEIPSVYA
+138 AGENVQIPSVYA
-150 GLPKQKRSQR
+150 GLPKHKRAER
-160 ANRLLQRLGMA
+160 AASLLARLGLG
-171 DRTDHRPAELSGGQ
+171 DRTGHRPSELSGGQ

-218 VLVLLKELHAEG
+218 VLALLKQLHAEG

-239 ETVAQHASR
+239 ENVAQHAGR

-255 QILEDSGVVRKE
+255 RILEDTGSF
-267 TSSPVDTELNL
+267 TDQTTESVAANHRSFE
-278 KSAVTLAASIHE
+278 SAVGLMASVQE

-301 NIFRTVLTLLGIIIG
+301 NIFRTMLTLLGIIIG

-355 RNAGDIVTLIPEDA
+355 RNAGDIATLVPDDA
-369 AAIRAL
+369 AAIKAL
-375 PNIETALPERSGR
+375 PNVETALPERSTR
-388 MTVRFGNRDYQT
+388 ITVRYGNLDYQT
-400 SVQGTGEDFPKAR
+400 SAQGTGEDFPSAR
-413 DWKVADGQFFNADDM
+413 DWPVAEGQFFNADDM
-428 KQYAP
+428 KHYAA

-442 KTLFPDGGE
+442 KTLFPDGGSPI
-451 VVGNYVLLKNV
+451 GKYVLIRSV
-462 PFLVIGVM
+462 PYVVIGVM
-470 SEKGASP
+470 SDKGASP

-486 FTPINTGLVRLFGKS
+486 FVPISTGLVRLFGKN
-501 YLSSITIKVADAGD
+501 YLSSITIKVKDSSD
-515 IVATQE
+515 IEATQA
-521 RVENLLRER
+521 RVEALLKNR
-530 HRTEDFSVRNMASFL
+530 HNTEDFSVRNMASFL

-599 RDILL
+599 RDIML

-616 GGLLGILVGVA
+616 GGILGILVGMI
-627 AGMILRYSGM
+627 AGLVLRYSGM
-637 SVIFSLTPAVLA
+637 TVIFSVTPAALA

-655 TGLIFGYLPAR
+655 TGLAFGYLPAR
-666 KAARLDPVVALASE
+666 KAAQLDPVVALASE

>member
-1 MHRDLIGARSYELE
+1 MNEK
-15 ILEFFG
+15 ILG
-21 PVAAHAQFLTGPI
+21 LK
-34 AMNDVILDLSGIE
+34 DVH
-47 KHYQNGDTV
+47 KHYQNGDAT
-56 VRALDGVSLKIH
+56 VRALDGVSLTVH
-68 SGEFVAIMG
+68 RGEFVAIMG

-82 KSTLMNIIG
+82 KSSLMNIIG

-100 YRVLGKEAAN
+100 YRVLGKEAAH
-110 LSADELA
+110 LSPDELA

-150 GLPKQKRSQR
+150 GLPKHKRAQR
-160 ANRLLQRLGMA
+160 ASGLLQRLGLG

-185 QQRVAIARALVND
+185 QQRVAVARALVND

-205 EPTGALDSKSGDE
+205 EPTGALDSKSGEE
-218 VLVLLKELHAEG
+218 VLALLKQLHAEG

-239 ETVAQHASR
+239 ENVARHASR
-248 IVRIQDG
+248 IVQIQDG
-255 QILEDSGVVRKE
+255 RITEDSGVPDQGTV
-267 TSSPVDTELNL
+267 TSEYENRDYASGV
-278 KSAVTLAASIHE
+278 SFAVSLQE

-301 NIFRTVLTLLGIIIG
+301 NLFRTVLTLLGIIIG

-328 GSRQKVLDRISSF
+328 GSRQKVLDRISAF
-341 GTNLMLIRPGAAGI
+341 GTNLMLVRPGGAGI
-355 RNAGDIVTLIPEDA
+355 RNAGDIATLVPEDA
-369 AAIRAL
+369 AAIKAL

-388 MTVRFGNRDYQT
+388 MTVRYRNMDYQT
-400 SVQGTGEDFPKAR
+400 SVQGTGADFPSAR
-413 DWKVADGQFFNADDM
+413 DWKVAEGQFFNVDDM
-428 KQYAP
+428 KLYSP

-442 KTLFPDGGE
+442 KALFPDGGSP
-451 VVGNYVLLKNV
+451 VGQYVLLRNV

-470 SEKGASP
+470 TEKGASP

-486 FTPINTGLVRLFGKS
+486 FVPINTGLIRLFGKS
-501 YLSSITIKVADAGD
+501 YLSSITIKVADASD
-515 IVATQE
+515 IEATQE
-521 RVENLLRER
+521 RVETLLKTR
-530 HRTEDFSVRNMASFL
+530 HRAEDFSVRNMASIL

-616 GGLLGILVGVA
+616 GGVLGICVGVI
-627 AGMILRYSGM
+627 AGLVLRYSGM
-637 SVIFSLTPAVLA
+637 TVIFSVTPAMLA
-649 FACASA
+649 FVCASA

-666 KAARLDPVVALASE
+666 KAAQLDPVVALASE

>member
-1 MHRDLIGARSYELE
+1 
-15 ILEFFG
+15 
-21 PVAAHAQFLTGPI
+21 
-34 AMNDVILDLSGIE
+34 MNDVILDLSGIE
-47 KHYQNGDTV
+47 KHYRNGDTV

-160 ANRLLQRLGMA
+160 AKGLLQRLGMA

-218 VLVLLKELHAEG
+218 VLALLKELHAEG

-239 ETVAQHASR
+239 ENVAQHASR
-248 IVRIQDG
+248 VVRIQDG

-267 TSSPVDTELNL
+267 NGPPVDTELNL
-278 KSAVTLAASIHE
+278 KSAVTLAASMHE

-341 GTNLMLIRPGAAGI
+341 GTNLMGI
-355 RNAGDIVTLIPEDA
+355 
-369 AAIRAL
+369 
-375 PNIETALPERSGR
+375 
-388 MTVRFGNRDYQT
+388 
-400 SVQGTGEDFPKAR
+400 
-413 DWKVADGQFFNADDM
+413 
-428 KQYAP
+428 
-433 VVVLGRTVA
+433 
-442 KTLFPDGGE
+442 
-451 VVGNYVLLKNV
+451 
-462 PFLVIGVM
+462 
-470 SEKGASP
+470 
-477 NGSDQDDVI
+477 
-486 FTPINTGLVRLFGKS
+486 
-501 YLSSITIKVADAGD
+501 
-515 IVATQE
+515 
-521 RVENLLRER
+521 
-530 HRTEDFSVRNMASFL
+530 
-545 QAAMETQDT
+545 
-554 FTLLLGTVA
+554 
-563 AISLLVGGIGVMNI
+563 
-577 MLVSVVERTRE
+577 
-588 IGIRMATGARM
+588 
-599 RDILL
+599 
-604 QFNIE
+604 
-609 AAVVCAA
+609 
-616 GGLLGILVGVA
+616 
-627 AGMILRYSGM
+627 
-637 SVIFSLTPAVLA
+637 
-649 FACASA
+649 
-655 TGLIFGYLPAR
+655 
-666 KAARLDPVVALASE
+666 